1 MAELNDDVKRFI
13 VQALACYDSP
23 KTVSEAVLEE
33 FEVSV
38 PRMQVAKYDPT
49 KVAGRNL
56 SKKWRDLFEATRA
69 AWREQSV
76 EVPIANRVFRL
87 RVLDRLAAKAERM
100 KNMGMVSQ
108 LLEQAAKEV
117 GDVYV
122 NRRQEQVKPPGA
134 GEQGAPVSTAPEYVL
149 RPDEDVPPKPIL

>member
-23 KTVSEAVLEE
+23 KTISDAVLEE

-56 SKKWRDLFEATRA
+56 SKKWRDLFETTRA

-122 NRRQEQVKPPGA
+122 NRPRVAGGADGSGDEPVATQVVRSVKSARKDDDG
-134 GEQGAPVSTAPEYVL
+134 
-149 RPDEDVPPKPIL
+149 

>member
-1 MAELNDDVKRFI
+1 MAALSEDVKRFV
-13 VQALACYDSP
+13 VQALACFDSP
-23 KTVSEAVLEE
+23 TQVAEAVKEE
-33 FEVSV
+33 FGLSV
-38 PRMQVAKYDPT
+38 PRQQIETYDPT
-49 KVAGRNL
+49 RHAGRSL
-56 SKKWRDLFEATRA
+56 SKKWRTLFDDTRA
-69 AWREQSV
+69 RWREQSV

-122 NRRQEQVKPPGA
+122 NRPRVAGGADGSGDEPVATQVVRSVKSARKDDDG
-134 GEQGAPVSTAPEYVL
+134 
-149 RPDEDVPPKPIL
+149 